1 MPATMTDDL
10 PAGSYLAEITG
21 IDEDSSVN
29 LREEPNTS
37 ATVLRRLYLHQ
48 QLIVLLDCE
57 EEGWAHVKTDVM
69 EGYVMESFLQ
79 RQE

>member
-1 MPATMTDDL
+1 MTSDL

-21 IDEDSSVN
+21 IEADSSVN

-37 ATVLRRLYLHQ
+37 STVLRRLYLHQ
-48 QLIVLLDCE
+48 QLIVLPDCE
-57 EEGWAHVKTDVM
+57 EEGWAHVKTDAM